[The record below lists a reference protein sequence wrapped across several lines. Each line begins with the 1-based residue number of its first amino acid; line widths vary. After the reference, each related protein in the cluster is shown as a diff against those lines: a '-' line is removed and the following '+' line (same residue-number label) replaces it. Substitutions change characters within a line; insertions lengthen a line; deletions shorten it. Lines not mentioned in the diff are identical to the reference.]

1 MHRTTVALL
10 SVIILAALSI
20 VALAQ
25 GRGAGPGSPKYDVK
39 TEATLT
45 GTIEEVQQQPCMG
58 RRNGTHLTLKTQSE
72 TVEVCVGPAT
82 YVQKRGFSFAKGEQV
97 EVIGSRVKVSGRDVV
112 VARQVTKGNQVL
124 TLRDA
129 QGIPAW
135 SGGRRRN
142 N

>member
-10 SVIILAALSI
+10 TVIIFAALTT
-20 VALAQ
+20 VTLAQ
-25 GRGAGPGSPKYDVK
+25 GRGAGPSLPKYDVK

-45 GTIEEVQQQPCMG
+45 GTIEDVQQQPCMG

-72 TVEVCVGPAT
+72 TAEVCVGPAT
-82 YVQKRGFSFAKGEQV
+82 YVQEKGFSFAKGEQV
-97 EVIGSRVKVSGRDVV
+97 EVIGSRVKFSGRDVV